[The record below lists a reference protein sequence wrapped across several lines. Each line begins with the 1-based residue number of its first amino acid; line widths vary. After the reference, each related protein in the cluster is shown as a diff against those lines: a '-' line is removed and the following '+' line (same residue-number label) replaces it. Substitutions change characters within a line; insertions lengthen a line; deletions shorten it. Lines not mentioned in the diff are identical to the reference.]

1 MTQENAYGLAG
12 QVCVVTGGASGIGR
26 GIALAFAREGARV
39 AVLDVDESG
48 AAETVRL
55 ADEAGAEGV
64 AIRCDTADPQSIDA
78 ARRAVEARFGA
89 VGVLVNN
96 AGILGRGGPLMD
108 LPVADWDRLMN
119 INLRGYFLCAQAFGG
134 QMTRRGSG
142 AIVNVVS
149 ITAETALPN
158 SGNYGIAKAGAAMMT
173 KLLAAELGP
182 HGVRCNAVHPGIIQ
196 TALNQASF
204 ADPAI
209 AAHRNRSVPMGRVGQ
224 PRDIA
229 EAVLF
234 LASPRAGYVNG
245 AELLVDGA
253 IRQGLLALASKP
265 S

>member
-1 MTQENAYGLAG
+1 MTRENAYGLAG
-12 QVCVVTGGASGIGR
+12 QVCIVTGGASGIGR

-39 AVLDVDESG
+39 AVLDLDEDG
-48 AAETVRL
+48 AAKTVRL
-55 ADEAGAEGV
+55 AGEAGAECL

-78 ARRAVEARFGA
+78 ARASVQDHFGA
-89 VGVLVNN
+89 AEVLVNN
-96 AGILGRGGPLMD
+96 AGILGRGGPLLD
-108 LPVADWDRLMN
+108 LPVTEWDRLMD
-119 INLRGYFLCAQAFGG
+119 INLRGYFLCAQAFGRP
-134 QMTRRGSG
+134 MTRRGSG

-182 HGVRCNAVHPGIIQ
+182 LGVRCNAVHPGIIQ
-196 TALNQASF
+196 TALNKASF
-204 ADPAI
+204 EDSAI

-224 PRDIA
+224 PQDIA

-234 LASPRAGYVNG
+234 LASARAGYVNG

-253 IRQGLLALASKP
+253 IRQGLLALASRP